1 MPVPVIDTHIHIWNL
16 EKARYAWLEGDNSL
30 LNRSYEI
37 EELATARQRAGI
49 AGGVLVQA
57 ANNRDDTVLMLEAA
71 AHADWI
77 KGVVGWLPLTDPA
90 ATEKTLTE
98 SYLKNTYFKGC
109 RHLIHNEADPDWLLQ
124 EPVLESL
131 EILAG
136 YKYSYDVVGI
146 NDRHLLAAIR
156 VAEKIPGLKIVLDH
170 LNQPPVSSRQ
180 RFGNWGTLM
189 KEAASHAN
197 VFAKISGLG
206 TTTGKGE
213 SWTPADIQ
221 PYVTHTLET
230 FGTGRCFCGGD
241 WPVSLLAG
249 AYERTWSIYREVL
262 EAALPEAE
270 QHKVFWQNAQAFYQL
285 ETEPQVIT
293 KQAQQ

>member
-1 MPVPVIDTHIHIWNL
+1 MPVPVIDTHIHIWDL
-16 EKARYAWLEGDNSL
+16 KKARYDWMEGDKTL

-37 EELATARQRAGI
+37 DELAPVRQRAGI

-57 ANNRDDTVLMLEAA
+57 ANNQEDTALMLAA
-71 AHADWI
+71 AANTDWI

-90 ATEKTLTE
+90 ATEQMLRE
-98 SYLKNTYFKGC
+98 SYLKNNYFKGC
-109 RHLIHNEADPDWLLQ
+109 RHLIHNEADPHWLLQ

-136 YKYSYDVVGI
+136 YKYGYDVVGV
-146 NDRHLLAAIR
+146 NDQHLLAAIG

-170 LNQPPVSSRQ
+170 LNQPPIASRQ
-180 RFGNWGTLM
+180 SFGNWEALM

-197 VFAKISGLG
+197 VCIKISGLG
-206 TTTGKGE
+206 TTTGRGE
-213 SWTPADIQ
+213 NWTAADIQ
-221 PYVTHTLET
+221 PYVAYAVET
-230 FGTGRCFCGGD
+230 FGTERCFCGGD

-249 AYERTWSIYREVL
+249 AYEHTWRIYREVL

-270 QHKVFWQNAQAFYQL
+270 LHKVFWQNAQAFYQL
-285 ETEPQVIT
+285 ETETIT
-293 KQAQQ
+293 K